1 MKMFLIADHTD
12 TFTGMRLAG
21 VDGVIVHDKKAF
33 LEAFNKA
40 TGDPE
45 LGILLITDSLFNEN
59 SAEILEKKMHLR
71 TPLILSIPDR
81 GAPANVTNAISSYI
95 GEAIGVKL

>member
-1 MKMFLIADHTD
+1 MKMFLIAEHTD

-21 VDGVIVHDKKAF
+21 VDGIIVHDSDSFKA
-33 LEAFNKA
+33 AFENALADK
-40 TGDPE
+40 D
-45 LGILLITDSLFNEN
+45 LGILLITDNLFNEN
-59 SAEILEKKMHLR
+59 SEIIIDKKLSLR

-81 GAPANVTNAISSYI
+81 GSRAAVTDAIGAYI

>member
-1 MKMFLIADHTD
+1 MKMFLIAEHTD

-21 VDGVIVHDKKAF
+21 VDGIIVHDSAAF
-33 LEAFNKA
+33 KEAFERAVN
-40 TGDPE
+40 DRD
-45 LGILLITDSLFNEN
+45 LGILLITDNLFNSN
-59 SAEILEKKMHLR
+59 SEMIIEKKLTLR

-81 GAPANVTNAISSYI
+81 GSSAAVTDAISSYI

>member
-1 MKMFLIADHTD
+1 MKMFLIAEHTD

-21 VDGVIVHDKKAF
+21 IDGIIVHDKASFK
-33 LEAFNKA
+33 EAFENA
-40 TGDPE
+40 LEDRD
-45 LGILLITDSLFNEN
+45 LGILLITDNLSNEN
-59 SAEILEKKMHLR
+59 SDLIIEKKLNLR

-81 GAPANVTNAISSYI
+81 GSGAAVTDAISAYI